1 MYKRQPV
8 PIGPGDKLAA
18 GSVNGEGSLTFVAD
32 AVGGNT
38 RLARIIRLVR
48 EAQGSKAP
56 IARLADRVSFYFV
69 PAVMVIAL
77 VAALAWLVFS
87 SEPITTPLTI
97 FVAVLVMAC
106 PCAMGLATPM
116 SIMVGTGRGAQL
128 GVLIKNGAALEQAG
142 HISVLAV
149 DKTGTLTTGK
159 PVLTGVTLLDAPE
172 GMDEKT
178 LLGMAA
184 SLEARSEHPLAL
196 AIMGAARERNL
207 ASLPVDDVQ
216 VAPGMGI
223 SGRVKLDGVDYG
235 LAVGNR
241 TFMTERGLVVSEE
254 AQQKLA
260 LLAEAGQ
267 TPLLLALEK
276 NGSTSLAGILA
287 LADALRPESASVVAA
302 LRGMGVRVVML
313 TGDNERTAKAVAA
326 LAGVEEIAAGLLPAD
341 KAAYVRRM
349 QDEGHVVGMV
359 GDGINDAPALA
370 AANVGMAVGTGVD
383 VSAEAGDIVL
393 MRDGM
398 EAVLTALALS
408 RATMRNIRQNLFW
421 AFGYNV
427 LGLPVAAGLLHAFGG
442 PMLSPMLA
450 GTAMALSSVSVVT
463 NALRLRFFKIMR

>member
-1 MYKRQPV
+1 
-8 PIGPGDKLAA
+8 
-18 GSVNGEGSLTFVAD
+18 
-32 AVGGNT
+32 
-38 RLARIIRLVR
+38 
-48 EAQGSKAP
+48 
-56 IARLADRVSFYFV
+56 
-69 PAVMVIAL
+69 
-77 VAALAWLVFS
+77 
-87 SEPITTPLTI
+87 
-97 FVAVLVMAC
+97 
-106 PCAMGLATPM
+106 
-116 SIMVGTGRGAQL
+116 
-128 GVLIKNGAALEQAG
+128 
-142 HISVLAV
+142 
-149 DKTGTLTTGK
+149 
-159 PVLTGVTLLDAPE
+159 
-172 GMDEKT
+172 
-178 LLGMAA
+178 MAA

-383 VSAEAGDIVL
+383 VSAG
-393 MRDGM
+393 
-398 EAVLTALALS
+398 TAWRPCSRLWRS
-408 RATMRNIRQNLFW
+408 RARPCATSARISFGHSATTCSACLWRQACCMLLAAPCFRPCW
-421 AFGYNV
+421 RARPWRF
-427 LGLPVAAGLLHAFGG
+427 LPF
-442 PMLSPMLA
+442 P
-450 GTAMALSSVSVVT
+450 
-463 NALRLRFFKIMR
+463 

>member
-1 MYKRQPV
+1 
-8 PIGPGDKLAA
+8 
-18 GSVNGEGSLTFVAD
+18 
-32 AVGGNT
+32 
-38 RLARIIRLVR
+38 
-48 EAQGSKAP
+48 
-56 IARLADRVSFYFV
+56 
-69 PAVMVIAL
+69 
-77 VAALAWLVFS
+77 
-87 SEPITTPLTI
+87 
-97 FVAVLVMAC
+97 
-106 PCAMGLATPM
+106 
-116 SIMVGTGRGAQL
+116 MVGTGRGAQL

-159 PVLTGVTLLDAPE
+159 PVLTGITMLESPA
-172 GMDEKT
+172 GMDEDT

-184 SLEARSEHPLAL
+184 SLEGRSEHPLAL
-196 AIMGAARERNL
+196 AIVNAAKDRSL
-207 ASLPVDDVQ
+207 ALLPVDDVQ

-223 SGRVKLDGVDYG
+223 SGQVLAQGERVGI
-235 LAVGNR
+235 AVGNLA
-241 TFMTERGLVVSEE
+241 FMAERGLEVPETPQRILAQL
-254 AQQKLA
+254 AQQ
-260 LLAEAGQ
+260 GQ
-267 TPLLLALEK
+267 TPLLLAVEQQ
-276 NGSTSLAGILA
+276 GRSQLAGILA
-287 LADALRPESASVVAA
+287 LADALRPESASVVSR

-313 TGDNERTAKAVAA
+313 TGDNERTARAVAH
-326 LAGVEEIAAGLLPAD
+326 LAGVDEIAAGLLPAD
-341 KAAYVRRM
+341 KAAYVRRL

-370 AANVGMAVGTGVD
+370 AAHVGMAVGTGVD

-463 NALRLRFFKIMR
+463 NALRLRFFSIR